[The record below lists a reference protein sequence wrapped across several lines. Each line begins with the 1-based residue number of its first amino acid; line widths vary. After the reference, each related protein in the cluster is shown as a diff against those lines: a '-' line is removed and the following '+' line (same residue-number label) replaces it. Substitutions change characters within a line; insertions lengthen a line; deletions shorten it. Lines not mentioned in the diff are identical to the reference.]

1 MRISSSNFS
10 TGFDYQ
16 VQNLEQKQDT
26 LQEEASSG
34 LSVTSPSDN
43 PSVMAQVLTL
53 QTASSANTQ
62 YQNNITQLQASA
74 TTSATAMNSLQSLI
88 SQVNE
93 IATEASS
100 GTTSTTQMATY
111 ATQVGSL
118 IQQAVQ
124 IGNTKDADGNYIFSG
139 TATTTQPFVATTN
152 ASGNVTGVAYQGN
165 SDVASSDIGSNMS
178 VSAQVPGVNNS
189 GSGAEGLFADSRTG
203 ADLFSH
209 MIALQQ
215 DLASGNSS
223 AIASTDAPALNTDED
238 NIVNQ
243 ISANG
248 VTQAALTA
256 ANNIATSQTTNLT
269 TQISGDTNADL
280 AQTLTELDQTQTA
293 YQAALESGTMVMN
306 MSLLNYLE

>member
-10 TGFDYQ
+10 TNFDYQ

-74 TTSATAMNSLQSLI
+74 TTTATAMNSLQSLV

-93 IATEASS
+93 IATSASS
-100 GTTSTTQMATY
+100 GTTSTTQLAAY
-111 ATQVGSL
+111 ATQVEAL

-124 IGNTKDADGNYIFSG
+124 IGNTQDADGNYIFSG
-139 TATTTQPFVATTN
+139 TATATQPFVATTD

-189 GSGAEGLFADSRTG
+189 GSGAEGLFGDSRTG
-203 ADLFSH
+203 ADLFNH

-215 DLASGNSS
+215 DLASGNTS

-306 MSLLNYLE
+306 MSLLNFLE